1 MKHNPFGVLY
11 CSRPELVLHETLKN
25 SGAAARL
32 LELARSKG
40 YAVSLSTTGGFV
52 SAVRLHEGTDS
63 SAPMRN
69 HSIRSAT
76 RFLEEHPGID

>member
-1 MKHNPFGVLY
+1 MKQNPFGVLY
-11 CSRPELVLHETLKN
+11 HNRPELVLHETLKN
-25 SGAAARL
+25 SGAAMRL

-40 YAVSLSTTGGFV
+40 YAVSVSTTGGFIN
-52 SAVRLHEGTDS
+52 AIRLHEGLDNH
-63 SAPMRN
+63 APMRS